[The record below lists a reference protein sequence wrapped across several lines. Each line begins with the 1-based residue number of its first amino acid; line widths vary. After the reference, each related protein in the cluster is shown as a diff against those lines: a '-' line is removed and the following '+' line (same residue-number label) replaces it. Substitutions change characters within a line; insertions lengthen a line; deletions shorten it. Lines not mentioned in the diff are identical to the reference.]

1 MIPPPGSEDEATLN
15 FSGSAGTVIYV
26 IHGIGEQVWSK
37 DNAVAKSLI
46 KQCDDA
52 RVKMH
57 RLQLERYE
65 RLMRRWDRGGRV
77 GVKPLMERR
86 VEVIPVCWYEVWH
99 TGTDV
104 KRSVESVTL
113 PGVPIVRTIANSII
127 LDVIMYMEENLRK
140 KVLKHVSREITDT
153 YKGYKERNPG
163 WGGDMAIVGHSLG
176 SVIAWDIA
184 DRYMEEQGLKMK
196 HQSSSPAAA
205 PPAVPQAE
213 PQRSTNAPLLPP
225 PPNPPPIP
233 TLPTTPQSIFLLG
246 SPVGLF
252 LSIRGSHTTMAG
264 RGSLYSGSTAFYNVI
279 HGSDPVSYRI
289 EPLLLPPGDVCPNP
303 EYVPSSS
310 GNFLNKGGLLPH
322 NHAEKTV
329 EEAKNKVRMVGKMAQ
344 GFFKGITGN
353 VATAETETGE
363 EGDDGGGV
371 MKSGGGDE
379 SESEAK
385 FRICEGGNDRVDWI
399 LQAGVLESEVR
410 GVGEKIKQL
419 PQLPLPAPPSEKN
432 PFTKPVVERLCQLLS
447 ALTAHNGYLE
457 NRDVL
462 EFIGKRLYGGETNR
476 GREG

>member
-1 MIPPPGSEDEATLN
+1 MIPPPGSSDEAILD
-15 FSGSAGTVIYV
+15 FSGCAGTVIYV

-57 RLQLERYE
+57 RLQLERYS
-65 RLMRRWDRGGRV
+65 RLSRRWEKCGKV

-127 LDVIMYMEENLRK
+127 LDVIMYMEEKLRK
-140 KVLKHVSREITDT
+140 KVLAHVSREITDT

-184 DRYMEEQGLKMK
+184 DRYMEEQGRKIK
-196 HQSSSPAAA
+196 QQSSPAFAAASPPAA
-205 PPAVPQAE
+205 PSAE
-213 PQRSTNAPLLPP
+213 PQHSANPPIPP

-233 TLPTTPQSIFLLG
+233 SLPTTPQSIFLLG

-252 LSIRGSHTTMAG
+252 LSIRGSHPTMAG
-264 RGSLYSGSTAFYNVI
+264 RGSLYAGSTAFYNVI

-289 EPLLLPPGDVCPNP
+289 EPLLLPPGDVCPSP

-310 GNFLNKGGLLPH
+310 GNFLNKRGLLPH

-329 EEAKNKVRMVGKMAQ
+329 AEAKNKVRMVGKIAQ
-344 GFFKGITGN
+344 GFLNGITGN
-353 VATAETETGE
+353 VALAESETGE

-371 MKSGGGDE
+371 MKGGGGD
-379 SESEAK
+379 ESEAK

-399 LQAGVLESEVR
+399 LQAGVLESE
-410 GVGEKIKQL
+410 
-419 PQLPLPAPPSEKN
+419 
-432 PFTKPVVERLCQLLS
+432 LLS

-462 EFIGKRLYGGETNR
+462 EFIGKRLYGGETAS
-476 GREG
+476 GGQKG